1 MGKARLT
8 GREGARQNCLNS
20 QVSTQMFV
28 ERNETGQTR
37 IPGVVKPKVREGKI
51 RPFRVSV
58 ARM

>member
-1 MGKARLT
+1 
-8 GREGARQNCLNS
+8 
-20 QVSTQMFV
+20 MFV
-28 ERNETGQTR
+28 ERSETGQTR